1 MADVHNPYEKDT
13 DKRWE
18 FRLLCEV
25 GKFVDLA
32 WAHAGI
38 SLVRPIIELTS
49 DSRDHWG
56 RINYQTGVMMI
67 NRKKLRNYPW
77 EATRQVI
84 GHEMAHLLARHWA
97 EGSGQIRSHGEMFKK
112 ACTTL
117 ELEYSDG
124 HSCEDM
130 VRLSAF
136 AGKKD
141 KAARLVRK
149 LLALGDSSNQ
159 EESAAAL
166 AKAQELMLRYN
177 IKESD
182 KSTTDRIFVVR
193 PVGRAMKM
201 TPTYLWVLA
210 NIVKENYFVNTI
222 RTSQGYKTKIFE
234 LYGTPE
240 NVDVAEYVWHCLL
253 QQGEQFWEDFKKS
266 SRKAGMPVRYVDFCG
281 VVRTVYT
288 KAAFLSGMFSKY
300 RASLRLAKKE
310 FLDNN
315 TALIWS
321 GDPLLDEMYKRQ
333 YPHGR
338 LVHTRHEITT
348 EGYSAGAAAADR
360 IKLRPAIRDDSSQK
374 LLT

>member
-18 FRLLCEV
+18 FHLLREV
-25 GKFVDLA
+25 GNFAELA
-32 WAHAGI
+32 RERSGVY
-38 SLVRPIIELTS
+38 LYRPTIELTS
-49 DSRDHWG
+49 DRKDRWG
-56 RINYQTGVMMI
+56 SIDYQTGVMMI
-67 NRKKLRNYPW
+67 NRKMLRDYPW

-84 GHEMAHLLARHWA
+84 GHEMAHLLADRWA
-97 EGSGQIRSHGEMFKK
+97 KGSGTIRTHGEMFKK
-112 ACTTL
+112 ACMTL
-117 ELEYSDG
+117 DLEYSSG

-130 VRLSAF
+130 VRLSAS

-182 KSTTDRIFVVR
+182 KGATDRIFVVR
-193 PVGRAMKM
+193 PVGRAMKR
-201 TPTYLWVLA
+201 TPAYLWTLA
-210 NIVKENYFVNTI
+210 NIVKDNYFVNTI
-222 RTSQGYKTKIFE
+222 RTYQGRNTKVFE

-240 NVDVAEYVWHCLL
+240 NADVAEYVWHCLL

-266 SRKAGMPVRYVDFCG
+266 SRQAGTPVRYVDVYG
-281 VVRTVYT
+281 GVRTVYT
-288 KAAFLSGMFSKY
+288 KAAFLSGVFSKY
-300 RASLRLAKKE
+300 SESLRLAKKE
-310 FLDNN
+310 FLEDN

-321 GDPLLDEMYKRQ
+321 GDPLLDEMYSKQ
-333 YPHGR
+333 YPCR
-338 LVHTRHEITT
+338 RAIYPCTSITT
-348 EGYSAGAAAADR
+348 DGYSAGAAAADR
-360 IKLRPAIRDDSSQK
+360 IKLRPAIRDDSAQK